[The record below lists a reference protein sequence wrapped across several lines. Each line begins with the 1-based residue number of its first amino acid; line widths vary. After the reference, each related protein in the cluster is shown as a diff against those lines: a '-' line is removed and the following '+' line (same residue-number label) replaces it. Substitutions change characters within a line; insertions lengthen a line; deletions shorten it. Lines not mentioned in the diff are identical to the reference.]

1 MAKKYRRVAYDSNPL
16 LPRGDKDPALKIR
29 EMIEKEVVVTPLW
42 SSDCKKARDKAR
54 TKKANSGIN
63 QNITSNSY
71 LVEILLKRLAKAKA
85 NNAKNPAINR
95 LRRKVVGV
103 FGTTKSS
110 KRTA

>member
-29 EMIEKEVVVTPLW
+29 EMIEKEGVVTPFW
-42 SSDCKKARDKAR
+42 SGDCKKATDKAR
-54 TKKANSGIN
+54 AKKANSGIN
-63 QNITSNSY
+63 QNITANSY